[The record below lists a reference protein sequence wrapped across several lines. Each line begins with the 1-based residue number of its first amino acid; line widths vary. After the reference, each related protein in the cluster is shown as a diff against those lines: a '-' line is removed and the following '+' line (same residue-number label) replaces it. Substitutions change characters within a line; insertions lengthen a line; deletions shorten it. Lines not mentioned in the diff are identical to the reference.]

1 MIKKIATSLLWLS
14 SLPLCMYTLF
24 AYFLGYT
31 IVWEHWFAGFVMM
44 SIPIAQG
51 ACLVLGLLWLYI
63 RPSRAWVF
71 LVIWLMGWPFTVRT
85 LHISPNNDNT
95 ENDLTVLSY
104 NVFSFQG
111 LKPSDKEAL
120 FDYIEHSDADIKCFQ
135 EFSKTS
141 NEEGKFA
148 ADLLKKEYPYRAL
161 NANPSHYYSTLAIYS
176 KYPIIRKKGKAF
188 PGNSTSNGYLLADII
203 FRKDTVRIINLQLQ
217 SMGIRVGKVAK
228 AFNNKD
234 EAMVKTEGRDI
245 LSSLKKGF
253 IDHAREIKSIEK
265 LIDESPY
272 PVIVCGDFNEMPY
285 GLAYGHVRDRLEN
298 AFEKAGNGFGFTL
311 NRSPKF
317 VRIDNQFFSEKIK
330 IHSFTTHSE
339 IKYSDHYPISAS
351 YTLP

>member
-51 ACLVLGLLWLYI
+51 ACLILGLIWLYI

-71 LVIWLMGWPFTVRT
+71 LIIWFMGWPFTVRT
-85 LHISPNNDNT
+85 IQFSPTHETTND
-95 ENDLTVLSY
+95 ELSVLSY

-111 LKPSDKEAL
+111 LKPSDKESL
-120 FDYIEHSDADIKCFQ
+120 FDYVEHFDADIKCFQ

-141 NEEGKFA
+141 NEDGRFA
-148 ADLLKKEYPYRAL
+148 ADLLKKEYPYRAI
-161 NANPSHYYSTLAIYS
+161 NADPKGYYSTLVIYS
-176 KYPIIRKKGKAF
+176 KYPIINKKGKAF

-234 EAMVKTEGRDI
+234 EAMVKTEGKDI
-245 LSSLKKGF
+245 LSSLKK
-253 IDHAREIKSIEK
+253 ALLTMLAK
-265 LIDESPY
+265 LSLSK
-272 PVIVCGDFNEMPY
+272 NSLM
-285 GLAYGHVRDRLEN
+285 
-298 AFEKAGNGFGFTL
+298 KAPTL
-311 NRSPKF
+311 
-317 VRIDNQFFSEKIK
+317 
-330 IHSFTTHSE
+330 
-339 IKYSDHYPISAS
+339 
-351 YTLP
+351 L